1 MNDEI
6 SLRNEELRYIRNDTI
21 ELDKETMMI
30 RDDIKKLNKG
40 CTDAKVNCFF
50 KLTRKKK
57 II

>member
-40 CTDAKVNCFF
+40 STDTKVNCFF
-50 KLTRKKK
+50 NKLERKR
-57 II
+57 